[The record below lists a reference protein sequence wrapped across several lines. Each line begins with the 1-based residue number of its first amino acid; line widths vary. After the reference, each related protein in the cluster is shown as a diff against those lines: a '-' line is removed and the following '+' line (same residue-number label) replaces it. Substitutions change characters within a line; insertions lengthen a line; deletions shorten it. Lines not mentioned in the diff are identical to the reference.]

1 MAFLGSVR
9 RDCEL
14 RNRGNRN
21 VRESG
26 APLRLNDYWSGAA
39 GQNFIITGGS
49 ESQRSR
55 VLAAAVRAARRSFR
69 GPLIVLNGSA
79 GFEKDFVPLAESG
92 QLGAAVVSSPAY
104 RNYDLF
110 YGMSDI
116 SIRALFEK
124 AGRKRGVSDLDALGD
139 YTEAFLEI
147 LRCRYTPCLHSM
159 SALARQSDQEI
170 AQFGSA
176 HQVNSVYLNHIKDGV
191 AGRAFRRILSD
202 YGKAFSNIHC
212 EKSTGF
218 NLSQIDRTD
227 RTYLIWTNS
236 ESQELTNEVL
246 AAELAYLRDTKGIHY
261 TIILNDVNL
270 VQDDPLKQVITVA
283 KRKSALGVCCA
294 DVMAYV
300 GDESFQRIITGNTP
314 SLLVLNSGFE
324 DHEDQMNILAKYG
337 TYNHFE
343 PTREVGSSPGL
354 FQWPGDQTLHM
365 GMIQFERQRVTVED
379 MRGYVAAARGDFGD
393 TVTLYRRIE
402 DR

>member
-69 GPLIVLNGSA
+69 GPLIILNGSD

-147 LRCRYTPCLHSM
+147 LKCRYTPCLHSM
-159 SALARQSDQEI
+159 SALAGQSDQEI
-170 AQFGSA
+170 ARFGSA
-176 HQVNSVYLNHIKDGV
+176 HQVNGVYLNHIKDGV

-218 NLSQIDRTD
+218 NLSQINGTD

-236 ESQELTNEVL
+236 ESQELVNEVL
-246 AAELAYLRDTKGIHY
+246 AAELACLRDTKRIDY
-261 TIILNDVNL
+261 FLILNDVNL
-270 VQDDPLKQVITVA
+270 VDNDPLKQTITVA
-283 KRKSALGVCCA
+283 KRKGALGVCCA
-294 DVMAYV
+294 DVVSYV
-300 GDESFQRIITGNTP
+300 GDKDFQEIIIGNTP
-314 SLLVLNSGFE
+314 SLLVLNSGAE
-324 DHEDQMNILAKYG
+324 DYQDQKTILAKYG
-337 TYNHFE
+337 TYRHFE
-343 PTREVGSSPGL
+343 ATTEVGMSPG
-354 FQWPGDQTLHM
+354 FFHRPGDRTVHT
-365 GMIQFERQRVTVED
+365 GMTQYERQRVTVED
-379 MRGYVAAARGDFGD
+379 MRGYVAAVGGDRGD
-393 TVTLYRRIE
+393 TVSLYRGIA
-402 DR
+402 D

>member
-69 GPLIVLNGSA
+69 GPLIILNGSD
-79 GFEKDFVPLAESG
+79 GFEQDFVPLAESG

-147 LRCRYTPCLHSM
+147 LKCRYTPCLHSM
-159 SALARQSDQEI
+159 SALAEQSDQEI
-170 AQFGSA
+170 ARFGSA
-176 HQVNSVYLNHIKDGV
+176 HQVNGVYLNHINDGV
-191 AGRAFRRILSD
+191 AGRAFRRLLLD
-202 YGKAFSNIHC
+202 YGNAFSNIHC
-212 EKSTGF
+212 IGPTKF
-218 NLSQIDRTD
+218 NLSQIDQTD

-236 ESQELTNEVL
+236 ESQELVNEVL
-246 AAELAYLRDTKGIHY
+246 AAELACLRDTKRIDY
-261 TIILNDVNL
+261 FLILNDVNL
-270 VQDDPLKQVITVA
+270 VDNDPLKQTITVA
-283 KRKSALGVCCA
+283 KRKGALGVCCA
-294 DVMAYV
+294 DVVSYV
-300 GDESFQRIITGNTP
+300 GDTRFQEIIIGNTP
-314 SLLVLNSGFE
+314 SLLVLNSGSE
-324 DHEDQMNILAKYG
+324 DYQDQKTILAKYG
-337 TYNHFE
+337 TYRHFE
-343 PTREVGSSPGL
+343 ATTEVGMSPG
-354 FQWPGDQTLHM
+354 FFHRPGDRTVHTGMTLY
-365 GMIQFERQRVTVED
+365 ERQRVTVED
-379 MRGYVAAARGDFGD
+379 MRGYVAAVGGDRGD
-393 TVTLYRRIE
+393 TVSLYKGIA
-402 DR
+402 D